1 MGKIIKKFSLFK
13 SLRWVPKF
21 QSKVFLRYI
30 KNCFATFY
38 IIIMKI
44 WYNLCYIWYN
54 LCYKWYNY
62 YQFSISS
69 ILNQKHAKIFEKM
82 FFRHTKIL
90 DFSGRHIQI
99 LIIFSEF
106 YCIRFKIFLQF
117 ISLSQVPK
125 VKSKFLFRYSQHFIW

>member
-1 MGKIIKKFSLFK
+1 MGKIIKKISLFK

-38 IIIMKI
+38 IIIMK
-44 WYNLCYIWYN
+44 IWYN